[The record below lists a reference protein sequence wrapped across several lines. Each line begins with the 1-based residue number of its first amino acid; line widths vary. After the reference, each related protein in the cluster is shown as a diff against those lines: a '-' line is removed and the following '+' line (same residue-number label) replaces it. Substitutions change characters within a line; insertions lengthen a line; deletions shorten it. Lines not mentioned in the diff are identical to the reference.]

1 MRRWQVAVLL
11 VVACGISAGA
21 GFWLGFREAWT
32 LGVAADLLPRGAR
45 SVAQLEALQAGKIR
59 PVSLG
64 LEFDVDNGLSWGY
77 VVVNHPLRELWAPLW
92 GLDVL
97 PGYERYLT
105 RLADYRRDHPSSTR
119 ADLFANAPESRPDLQ
134 ESLRDFAR
142 LERDV
147 AVRRDIMVQRY
158 ATKKGPSQPAR

>member
-1 MRRWQVAVLL
+1 MRRLQIAVLL
-11 VVACGISAGA
+11 VLACIASAAA
-21 GFWLGFREAWT
+21 GYWLGFREAWT

-119 ADLFANAPESRPDLQ
+119 PDLFANAPESRPDLQ

-142 LERDV
+142 LEREI

-158 ATKKGPSQPAR
+158 ATKKGPSQPPR

>member
-1 MRRWQVAVLL
+1 MRRWQIAMWVIL
-11 VVACGISAGA
+11 ACGASAAA

-45 SVAQLEALQAGKIR
+45 SVAQLEAVQAGRIR
-59 PVSLG
+59 PVTLG

-77 VVVNHPLRELWAPLW
+77 VLVNHPLRDLWRPLW
-92 GLDVL
+92 GLEVL

-119 ADLFANAPESRPDLQ
+119 GDMFSGAPQSRPDAQ
-134 ESLRDFAR
+134 ESQREFAR
-142 LERDV
+142 FERELV
-147 AVRRDIMVQRY
+147 ARRDRMVERY
-158 ATKKGPSQPAR
+158 ATKKGPSQPAH